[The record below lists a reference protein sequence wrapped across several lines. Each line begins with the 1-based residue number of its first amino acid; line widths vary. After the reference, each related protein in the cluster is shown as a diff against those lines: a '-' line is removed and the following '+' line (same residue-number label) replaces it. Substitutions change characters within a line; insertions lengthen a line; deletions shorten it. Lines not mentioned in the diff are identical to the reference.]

1 MTQSIQGAAGTDYPP
16 ATKPTLYFI
25 GMTTAK
31 SAIMNIF
38 PRWAEYLELGDVAL
52 QGLDFKWHDQPAA
65 YRRAVE
71 FIKRDPLSRGA
82 LVTTH
87 KMDLFSACQ
96 DLFDE
101 VDSYAALMKQVC
113 SLSKRTGQ
121 LRARA
126 IDQITSSSALQA
138 FLPKKHWEQTDGEV
152 LCLGAGGS
160 SVAIT
165 SYLLDAEHG
174 PDRPKRIVVSNRSP
188 GRLSEIKQVHDQILP
203 PRNRGPIA
211 LEYHA
216 TPRPEDNDALLAT
229 LPPHS
234 LVINAT
240 GLGKDA
246 PGSPLTGSAAF
257 PEKGFA
263 WDFNYRGALVFLD
276 QARAQARQR
285 QLTLQDGW
293 IYFIHGWTTVI
304 SQVFDVEIPGHGPG
318 FEQLSKIAAAARG
331 PAGPP

>member
-1 MTQSIQGAAGTDYPP
+1 MTPSIQGTSETDYQP
-16 ATKPTLYFI
+16 ATRPTLYFI

-31 SAIMNIF
+31 SAIMKIF
-38 PRWAEYLELGDVAL
+38 PQWAEYLELGDVAL

-96 DLFDE
+96 DLFEQMDP
-101 VDSYAALMKQVC
+101 YAALMKQIC
-113 SLSKRTGQ
+113 SLSKWNGQ
-121 LRARA
+121 LCGRA
-126 IDQITSSSALQA
+126 IDHITSGLALEA
-138 FLPKKHWEQTDGEV
+138 FLPNRHWERTGGEV

-165 SYLLDAEHG
+165 SYLLDGEHG
-174 PDRPKRIVVSNRSP
+174 ADRPKRIVVSNRSP
-188 GRLSEIKQVHDQILP
+188 GRLSEIKKVHDQILHP
-203 PRNRGPIA
+203 KRRGPIV

-216 TPRPEDNDALLAT
+216 TPRPEDNDALLVT

-276 QARAQARQR
+276 QARAQARQQ

-304 SQVFDVEIPGHGPG
+304 SQVFGVAVPRHGPG
-318 FEQLSKIAAAARG
+318 FEQLSKIAAAAR
-331 PAGPP
+331 